1 MSHPLRRKEA
11 VAQHSILFLPPGLKA
26 DIKSS
31 LSPSPSLRSPN
42 SEISMRPMNFVPKQ
56 TAQIQNLRISLKDS
70 TDSESPNVRIKQHR
84 ACLY

>member
-1 MSHPLRRKEA
+1 MYVSHPLRRKEA
-11 VAQHSILFLPPGLKA
+11 VAQHSVLFLPPGLKA

-31 LSPSPSLRSPN
+31 LSPSLRSPN

-56 TAQIQNLRISLKDS
+56 TAQIQNLQISLKDS
-70 TDSESPNVRIKQHR
+70 TDSESPNVRLKQHR